1 MPNNM
6 KNAGMSYAGK
16 GGNIYGKGGATH
28 KAKCGTAIKVGKMSC
43 GGTVSK
49 VINGA
54 SLRPK
59 R

>member
-6 KNAGMSYAGK
+6 SNAGMSYGK
-16 GGNIYGKGGATH
+16 GGNIYGKGGTTH

-43 GGTVSK
+43 GGPVSK

-54 SLRPK
+54 SLRSK
-59 R
+59 K